1 MMTGPLS
8 RTISHSARL
17 PVRPSLDS
25 GYHWITSL
33 ENVLPKPASVIVT
46 LFPRAQCQALSGE
59 SQPGQPPRGGESPP
73 RPEARGPR
81 PALTMTAMT
90 HVEGL
95 CLHFDVLMLA
105 DWLFLENSGLLLP
118 QLCKCAPFRSW
129 GTRSLLSNVLHVVP
143 VLARRENVLPQKE
156 MCKVMTYPSSILEGA
171 RLFAGG
177 REKG

>member
-1 MMTGPLS
+1 MSLS
-8 RTISHSARL
+8 PVSRQEAERAR
-17 PVRPSLDS
+17 
-25 GYHWITSL
+25 
-33 ENVLPKPASVIVT
+33 
-46 LFPRAQCQALSGE
+46 
-59 SQPGQPPRGGESPP
+59 RGP
-73 RPEARGPR
+73 RPEASAHHDRHDACR
-81 PALTMTAMT
+81 T
-90 HVEGL
+90 VEGL

-118 QLCKCAPFRSW
+118 QLCKGAPFRSW
-129 GTRSLLSNVLHVVP
+129 GTRSLPSNVLHVVP